1 MTMSQ
6 TVVTRSDRFETLG
19 DHDLQGLWKSV
30 ARCVADLPADHWC
43 ENYGCRDL
51 APVLIRLD
59 ETAAQRD
66 ALLEAA
72 KSAEARLGE
81 YNLNHAADLPGEA
94 FDDASTAR
102 LTLVAAIEAA
112 ESHQPA
118 RQADGPPS
126 SACRGEEPA

>member
-66 ALLEAA
+66 ALLAVA
-72 KSAEARLGE
+72 KFVVW
-81 YNLNHAADLPGEA
+81 H
-94 FDDASTAR
+94 FDGHSYLSDEERPLFTQA
-102 LTLVAAIEAA
+102 VAAIAQA

>member
-43 ENYGCRDL
+43 ENYGCHDL

-66 ALLEAA
+66 ALLEALREGI
-72 KSAEARLGE
+72 KLSRWLLTETPSSSEANAL
-81 YNLNHAADLPGEA
+81 
-94 FDDASTAR
+94 DDW
-102 LTLVAAIEAA
+102 
-112 ESHQPA
+112 
-118 RQADGPPS
+118 QADVTVDLLD
-126 SACRGEEPA
+126 PAIAQAEGGAS